1 MLLAAFLAAC
11 SGGGRAP
18 APAKPRPPQLPPP
31 IAIDGRVRGAAYL
44 TSVAAQ
50 LQPPWGQ
57 FLEDCRVRL
66 APDHALNTATLV
78 AHADLAIDR
87 TGKLT
92 VIGVTTSGLADFDL
106 VVRQIL
112 ADQARVPPP
121 PLELLGDDDQ
131 LHVRWLFA
139 RDLRQAG
146 PATAELTPF
155 ELPVLDVTQK
165 LLARGDL
172 ARAARRVAAAKADDP
187 ERAAATEA
195 VMLASLGEA
204 LGAVGAAARTTAVEA
219 IGRLGARGRGLADE
233 ARAFLAPTVDTELR
247 LAAVVAAARLHDVSA
262 APIIARQLSAD
273 LVSYPRIALAEV
285 AALVDLGARDDA
297 AAAIQRAL
305 EADPKTPSVAAL
317 QAHALVPR
325 PALAGKLARWFAT
338 GDARTRAG
346 VCASVPQQTEDPTPA
361 YVARGLRDADATVRA
376 TCVDA
381 AARQGRARATAAVV
395 RRVRELAADRDRE
408 VRARAVAAL
417 ATLDPTPARRAP
429 DGSARVLRAAN
440 DPAPEVRAAAIASAS
455 EAELRALAND
465 PDPDVRAAA
474 IGRLVDHAPELVA
487 RAAADVA
494 PQVRRAAALAL
505 TDEDTLARLATDVAP
520 EVATAAHVTLAA
532 RRGRAAST
540 APLLAQLAAAPPGSA
555 ERVRIALAWL
565 LAGP

>member
-1 MLLAAFLAAC
+1 MSRLLVVAVLAAC
-11 SGGGRAP
+11 SGGGRTPP
-18 APAKPRPPQLPPP
+18 AAGPRAPQLPPP
-31 IAIDGRVRGAAYL
+31 IAIDGRARGAAYL
-44 TSVAAQ
+44 TSISAQ

-66 APDHALNTATLV
+66 APTHPLNRPSLA
-78 AHADLAIDR
+78 ARADVAIDR
-87 TGKLT
+87 SGTLT

-112 ADQARVPPP
+112 ADQAHVPPP
-121 PLELLGDDDQ
+121 PVELLSDDDQ
-131 LHVRWLFA
+131 LHLRWLFA

-146 PATAELTPF
+146 PATAEITVVD
-155 ELPVLDVTQK
+155 LPVLAVTQK

-172 ARAARRVAAAKADDP
+172 ARAARRAASAKSDDP

-195 VMLASLGEA
+195 VMLAALGEA
-204 LGAVGAAARTTAVEA
+204 LGSVGAAARTTAVEA
-219 IGRLGARGRGLADE
+219 VGRISGKGRGLASQV
-233 ARAFLAPTVDTELR
+233 RAFLAPTVDTELR
-247 LAAVVAAARLHDVSA
+247 LAAVVASARLRDTSA
-262 APIIARQLSAD
+262 APIIARQLGND
-273 LVSYPRIALAEV
+273 LASYPRLALAEV
-285 AALVDLGARDDA
+285 AALVELGARDDA

-305 EADPKTPSVAAL
+305 EADPRTPPVSAL
-317 QAHALVPR
+317 QAHALVPL
-325 PALAGKLARWFAT
+325 PALTAKLARWYAT
-338 GDARTRAG
+338 GDARTRAA
-346 VCASVPQQTEDPTPA
+346 VCASVPAQTEDATPA

-381 AARQGRARATAAVV
+381 AARQGKARATPEVV
-395 RRVRELAADRDRE
+395 RRLRELAIDRDRE

-417 ATLDPTPARRAP
+417 AVIDPTRAI
-429 DGSARVLRAAN
+429 RAAN
-440 DPAPEVRAAAIASAS
+440 DPAPEVRAAAIAAAS
-455 EAELRALAND
+455 ETDLRALAMD

-474 IGRLVDHAPELVA
+474 VSRLADRAPDLLS

-505 TDEDTLARLATDVAP
+505 ADEDVLSRLATDVAP
-520 EVATAAHVTLAA
+520 EVATAAQITLAS

-540 APLLAQLAAAPPGSA
+540 GALLGQLASAPAGSA